1 MDAKLADPIIILQTM
16 LHLHLLIIT
25 LLLAMHIGTRG
36 GLAVC
41 ISACDDDGNAAD
53 TSVSYACMHLFVT
66 FSDTPSKIIS
76 MIG

>member
-1 MDAKLADPIIILQTM
+1 LSSNRKGYYGWEDQRNPRAGYK
-16 LHLHLLIIT
+16 
-25 LLLAMHIGTRG
+25 GTRG

-66 FSDTPSKIIS
+66 FSDTPSKILS